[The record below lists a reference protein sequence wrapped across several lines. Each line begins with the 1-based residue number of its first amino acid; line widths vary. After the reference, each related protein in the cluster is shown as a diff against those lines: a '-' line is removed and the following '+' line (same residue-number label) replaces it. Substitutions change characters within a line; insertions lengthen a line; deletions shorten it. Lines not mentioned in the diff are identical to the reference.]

1 MEGWCRFRRL
11 ADRTVDVCVAEIA
24 EVVVPCGPRFVTP
37 RKTRTKEMHTRTH
50 GNNERSTNK
59 NDKEHKMHTNDDQKP
74 LADTNKDS
82 H

>member
-1 MEGWCRFRRL
+1 
-11 ADRTVDVCVAEIA
+11 
-24 EVVVPCGPRFVTP
+24 
-37 RKTRTKEMHTRTH
+37 MHTRTH

-59 NDKEHKMHTNDDQKP
+59 NDKEHKMHTDEDQKP